1 MKNSLLFFILL
12 AIAMACDSDP
22 DESINTEQ
30 VFIDFHND
38 LESHYAGFTDKNQAQ
53 RLYSEYLP
61 LVKANPS
68 EADLWEILKDYS
80 QELNDEHVKLFQDE
94 SGLHFIS
101 GAEQM
106 RNSARLFNLGNIAQ
120 NYLDNIGA
128 EGDFLLFGDLSS
140 EVGYLYVAALLEP
153 DPNFLNRALENLNLE
168 SKQALIIDLRQCIG
182 GYDGLSRDFAAHFSQ
197 HQNLVFHSKVKT
209 GKDFNDYHQPRE
221 HYSPELR
228 TPTFQKPIILLT
240 DRGTVSEAEILS
252 LYLRS
257 NPQTHHFGDTTAGA
271 LSLVSN
277 ARFLQNGWRYE
288 YSIQKIINPDG
299 SSYEKIGIPPQHY
312 SSNSIANV
320 KSGQDQVL
328 EDALQ
333 FLNTNYN
340 IH

>member
-1 MKNSLLFFILL
+1 MKKITLFIFVLALSL
-12 AIAMACDSDP
+12 ACDNDTS
-22 DESINTEQ
+22 ESPSTEQ
-30 VFIDFHND
+30 IFQSFHKD
-38 LESHYAGFTDKNQAQ
+38 LESHYAGFENENEAH
-53 RLYSEYLP
+53 RLYAKYLP
-61 LVKANPS
+61 IVQANPS
-68 EADLWEILKDYS
+68 EEALWEILSDYC

-101 GAEQM
+101 GAEQL
-106 RNSARLFNLGNIAQ
+106 RSSARNFSLGNIAQ

-153 DPNFLNRALENLNLE
+153 DPSFLNRALENLNLE
-168 SKQALIIDLRQCIG
+168 SKEALIIDLRQCIG
-182 GYDGLSRDFAAHFSQ
+182 GYDGLASTFAAHFSQ

-209 GKDFNDYHQPRE
+209 GNGFSDYHQPKE
-221 HYSPELR
+221 HYSPELQA
-228 TPTFQKPIILLT
+228 PTFQKPIILLT

-257 NPQTHHFGDTTAGA
+257 NPQSHHFGDTTAGA

-277 ARFLQNGWRYE
+277 ARFLENGWRYE

-299 SSYEKIGIPPQHY
+299 SSYEKLGIPPQHY
-312 SSNSIANV
+312 SNNSIANV
-320 KSGQDQVL
+320 KSGQDQVI

-333 FLNTNYN
+333 FLNSNYN
-340 IH
+340 IN